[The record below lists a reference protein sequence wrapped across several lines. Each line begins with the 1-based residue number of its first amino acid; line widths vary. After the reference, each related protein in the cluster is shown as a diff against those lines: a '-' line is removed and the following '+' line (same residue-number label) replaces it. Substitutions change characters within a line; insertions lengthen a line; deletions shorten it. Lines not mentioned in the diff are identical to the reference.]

1 MGSGR
6 ELVRGL
12 GRSHPDS
19 DLALWAAG
27 ATFFGIIGVVPIVLV
42 SLRLAAA
49 LVGPDTLTRGVA
61 VAVAGIP
68 QGHGTPEA
76 LRVLTVTAL
85 TMSPLQTAIVL
96 FPASLYGEG
105 LRRAFLQ
112 LSPERPD
119 KFTGWLGRLTLL
131 PIVAIAP
138 VLVLALLAAGPVVAP
153 LYVAGG
159 SSLVLGVVIAFHV
172 TFVLLWIALL
182 LIYRLVGAGRIGLR
196 ALVLGS
202 FAAGSVVAGFLQ
214 GFLLFLAIPVD
225 WALPF
230 GGLPVFGAVAALALW
245 LYLIHV
251 LVLVG
256 YRLTLTL
263 DARWRP
269 TPPTDRTAGPCGRA
283 RPRWSCTPA
292 QAGAARAACA
302 RARRGVHERSGRHF
316 FLGGSGGSA
325 TVSAASARRSPI
337 GTGGPV
343 VVSFF
348 VCFSDSALISAPS
361 RMM

>member
-1 MGSGR
+1 VTEPDARVSTPPADR
-6 ELVRGL
+6 EPTPAVTLPGVAAVPASRRDAVVAGARDVFRGL
-12 GRSHPDS
+12 GRTHPDS

-27 ATFFGIIGVVPIVLV
+27 ATFFGIIGVVPIVLI
-42 SLRLAAA
+42 SLRVAAA
-49 LVGPDTLTRGVA
+49 LVGADRLTRGVA

-76 LRVLTVTAL
+76 LRVLTETAL
-85 TMSPLQTAIVL
+85 TMTPLQTAIVL

-119 KFTGWLGRLTLL
+119 KFTGWRGRLALL

-159 SSLVLGVVIAFHV
+159 SSLVLGIVIAFHV

-182 LIYRLVGAGRIGLR
+182 LIYRLIGAGRIGLR
-196 ALVLGS
+196 ALLIGS
-202 FAAGSVVAGFLQ
+202 FAAGSVIAGFLQ
-214 GFLLFLAIPVD
+214 GFLLFLGIPVD
-225 WALPF
+225 WSLPF

-263 DARWRP
+263 D
-269 TPPTDRTAGPCGRA
+269 GR
-283 RPRWSCTPA
+283 
-292 QAGAARAACA
+292 
-302 RARRGVHERSGRHF
+302 F
-316 FLGGSGGSA
+316 
-325 TVSAASARRSPI
+325 
-337 GTGGPV
+337 GT
-343 VVSFF
+343 
-348 VCFSDSALISAPS
+348 
-361 RMM
+361 R

>member
-1 MGSGR
+1 VTATGAGERHEADGPPEQAAPGPATRAAGARRVGR
-6 ELVRGL
+6 ELVRGI
-12 GRSHPDS
+12 GRSYPDS

-49 LVGPDTLTRGVA
+49 LVGADVLTEGVA
-61 VAVAGIP
+61 AAVAGIP
-68 QGHGTPEA
+68 QGHGTPVA
-76 LRVLTVTAL
+76 LRTLTATAL
-85 TMSPLQTAIVL
+85 HMSPLQTAIVL

-112 LSPERPD
+112 LSPASPN
-119 KFTGWLGRLTLL
+119 KFTGWSGRLALL
-131 PIVAIAP
+131 PIVAVAP
-138 VLVLALLAAGPVVAP
+138 VLVLALLAAGPVVSP
-153 LYVAGG
+153 LYIAGG
-159 SSLVLGVVIAFHV
+159 SKLVLGVVIAFHV

-182 LIYRLVGAGRIGLR
+182 LLYRLVGAGRVGTR

-202 FAAGSVVAGFLQ
+202 FAAGSVIAGFLQ

-225 WALPF
+225 WSLPF

-263 DARWRP
+263 DAHWRP
-269 TPPTDRTAGPCGRA
+269 G
-283 RPRWSCTPA
+283 
-292 QAGAARAACA
+292 
-302 RARRGVHERSGRHF
+302 
-316 FLGGSGGSA
+316 L
-325 TVSAASARRSPI
+325 
-337 GTGGPV
+337 
-343 VVSFF
+343 
-348 VCFSDSALISAPS
+348 
-361 RMM
+361 

>member
-1 MGSGR
+1 VTATGAEDRREADGPLEQDVAPGPATRAAGARRVGR
-6 ELVRGL
+6 ELVRGI
-12 GRSHPDS
+12 GRSYPDS

-49 LVGPDTLTRGVA
+49 LVGADVLTEGVA
-61 VAVAGIP
+61 AAVAGIP
-68 QGHGTPEA
+68 QGHGTPVA
-76 LRVLTVTAL
+76 LRTLTATAL
-85 TMSPLQTAIVL
+85 HMSPLQTAIVL

-112 LSPERPD
+112 LSPASPN
-119 KFTGWLGRLTLL
+119 KFTGWSGRLALL
-131 PIVAIAP
+131 PIVAVAP
-138 VLVLALLAAGPVVAP
+138 VLVLALLAAGPVVSP
-153 LYVAGG
+153 LYIAGG
-159 SSLVLGVVIAFHV
+159 SKLVLGVVIAFHV

-182 LIYRLVGAGRIGLR
+182 LLYRLVGAGRVGTR

-202 FAAGSVVAGFLQ
+202 FAAGSVIAGFLQ

-225 WALPF
+225 WSLPF

-263 DARWRP
+263 DAHWRP
-269 TPPTDRTAGPCGRA
+269 G
-283 RPRWSCTPA
+283 
-292 QAGAARAACA
+292 
-302 RARRGVHERSGRHF
+302 
-316 FLGGSGGSA
+316 L
-325 TVSAASARRSPI
+325 
-337 GTGGPV
+337 
-343 VVSFF
+343 
-348 VCFSDSALISAPS
+348 
-361 RMM
+361 

>member
-1 MGSGR
+1 VTATGAEDRREADGPLEQDAAPGPATRAAGARRVGR
-6 ELVRGL
+6 ELVRGI
-12 GRSHPDS
+12 GRSYPDS

-49 LVGPDTLTRGVA
+49 LVGADVLTEGVA
-61 VAVAGIP
+61 AAVAGIP
-68 QGHGTPEA
+68 QGHGTPVA
-76 LRVLTVTAL
+76 LRTLTATAL
-85 TMSPLQTAIVL
+85 HMSPLQTAVVL

-112 LSPERPD
+112 LSPASPN
-119 KFTGWLGRLTLL
+119 KFTGWSGRLALL
-131 PIVAIAP
+131 PIVAVAP
-138 VLVLALLAAGPVVAP
+138 VLVLALLAAGPVVSP
-153 LYVAGG
+153 LYIAGG
-159 SSLVLGVVIAFHV
+159 SKLVLGVVIAFHV

-182 LIYRLVGAGRIGLR
+182 LLYRLVGAGRVGTR

-202 FAAGSVVAGFLQ
+202 FAAGSVIAGFLQ

-225 WALPF
+225 WSLPF

-263 DARWRP
+263 DAHWRP
-269 TPPTDRTAGPCGRA
+269 GPP
-283 RPRWSCTPA
+283 
-292 QAGAARAACA
+292 
-302 RARRGVHERSGRHF
+302 
-316 FLGGSGGSA
+316 
-325 TVSAASARRSPI
+325 
-337 GTGGPV
+337 
-343 VVSFF
+343 
-348 VCFSDSALISAPS
+348 
-361 RMM
+361 

>member
-1 MGSGR
+1 MTATGAEDRREADGPPEDAAPGPATRAAGARRVGR
-6 ELVRGL
+6 ELVRGI
-12 GRSHPDS
+12 GRSYPDS

-49 LVGPDTLTRGVA
+49 LVGADVLTEGVA
-61 VAVAGIP
+61 AAVAGIP
-68 QGHGTPEA
+68 QGHGTPVA
-76 LRVLTVTAL
+76 LRTLTATAL
-85 TMSPLQTAIVL
+85 QMSPLQTAVVL

-112 LSPERPD
+112 LSPASPN
-119 KFTGWLGRLTLL
+119 KFTGWSGRLALL
-131 PIVAIAP
+131 PIVAVAP
-138 VLVLALLAAGPVVAP
+138 VLVLALLAAGPVVSP
-153 LYVAGG
+153 LYIAGG
-159 SSLVLGVVIAFHV
+159 SKLVLGVVIAFHV

-182 LIYRLVGAGRIGLR
+182 LLYRLVGAGRVGTR

-202 FAAGSVVAGFLQ
+202 FAAGSVIAGFLQ

-225 WALPF
+225 WSLPF

-263 DARWRP
+263 DAHWRP
-269 TPPTDRTAGPCGRA
+269 GP
-283 RPRWSCTPA
+283 
-292 QAGAARAACA
+292 
-302 RARRGVHERSGRHF
+302 
-316 FLGGSGGSA
+316 
-325 TVSAASARRSPI
+325 
-337 GTGGPV
+337 
-343 VVSFF
+343 
-348 VCFSDSALISAPS
+348 
-361 RMM
+361 

>member
-1 MGSGR
+1 MTATGAEDRREADGPSEPEAAPGPATRAAGARRVGR
-6 ELVRGL
+6 ELVRGI
-12 GRSHPDS
+12 GRSYPDS

-49 LVGPDTLTRGVA
+49 LVGADVLAEGVA
-61 VAVAGIP
+61 AAVAGIP
-68 QGHGTPEA
+68 QGHGTPVA
-76 LRVLTVTAL
+76 LRTLTATAL
-85 TMSPLQTAIVL
+85 QMSPLQTAVVL

-112 LSPERPD
+112 LSPASPN
-119 KFTGWLGRLTLL
+119 KFTGWSGRLALL
-131 PIVAIAP
+131 PIVAVAP
-138 VLVLALLAAGPVVAP
+138 VLVLALLAAGPVVSP
-153 LYVAGG
+153 LYIAGG
-159 SSLVLGVVIAFHV
+159 SKLVLGVVIAFHV

-182 LIYRLVGAGRIGLR
+182 LLYRLVGAGRVGTR

-202 FAAGSVVAGFLQ
+202 FAAGSVIAGFLQ

-225 WALPF
+225 WSLPF

-263 DARWRP
+263 DAHWRP
-269 TPPTDRTAGPCGRA
+269 G
-283 RPRWSCTPA
+283 
-292 QAGAARAACA
+292 Q
-302 RARRGVHERSGRHF
+302 
-316 FLGGSGGSA
+316 
-325 TVSAASARRSPI
+325 
-337 GTGGPV
+337 
-343 VVSFF
+343 
-348 VCFSDSALISAPS
+348 
-361 RMM
+361 

>member
-1 MGSGR
+1 VTATGAEDRREADGPLEDAAPGPATRAAGARRVGR
-6 ELVRGL
+6 ELVRGI
-12 GRSHPDS
+12 GRSYPDS

-49 LVGPDTLTRGVA
+49 LVGADVLTEGVA
-61 VAVAGIP
+61 AAVAGIP
-68 QGHGTPEA
+68 QGHGTPVA
-76 LRVLTVTAL
+76 LRTLTATAL
-85 TMSPLQTAIVL
+85 QMSPLQTAVVL

-112 LSPERPD
+112 LSPASPN
-119 KFTGWLGRLTLL
+119 KFTGWSGRLALL
-131 PIVAIAP
+131 PIVAVAP
-138 VLVLALLAAGPVVAP
+138 VLVLALLAAGPVVSP
-153 LYVAGG
+153 LYIAGG
-159 SSLVLGVVIAFHV
+159 SKLVLGVVIAFHV

-182 LIYRLVGAGRIGLR
+182 LLYRLVGAGRVGTR

-202 FAAGSVVAGFLQ
+202 FAAGSVIAGFLQ

-225 WALPF
+225 WSLPF

-263 DARWRP
+263 DAHWRP
-269 TPPTDRTAGPCGRA
+269 GPP
-283 RPRWSCTPA
+283 
-292 QAGAARAACA
+292 
-302 RARRGVHERSGRHF
+302 
-316 FLGGSGGSA
+316 
-325 TVSAASARRSPI
+325 
-337 GTGGPV
+337 
-343 VVSFF
+343 
-348 VCFSDSALISAPS
+348 
-361 RMM
+361 